1 MHQILA
7 AVSMT
12 VFPCLCTALGAG
24 AVFLA
29 ATLVYCIIFRAVP
42 VFELVGRLL

>member
-12 VFPCLCTALGAG
+12 IFPCLCTALGAG

-29 ATLVYCIIFRAVP
+29 LSLIHI
-42 VFELVGRLL
+42 